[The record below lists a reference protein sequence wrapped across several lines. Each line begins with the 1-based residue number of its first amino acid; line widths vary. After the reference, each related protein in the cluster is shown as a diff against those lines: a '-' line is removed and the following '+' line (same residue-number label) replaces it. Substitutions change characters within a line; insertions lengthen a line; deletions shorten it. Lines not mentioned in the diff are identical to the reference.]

1 MAWNYNRGSASQ
13 RMTMTRKK
21 SHTVLLISTIILI
34 LFFTFIVRETFEV
47 RHVGSRGVC
56 LTPFSELYKLFTAQ
70 NHSFYFWQIVLN
82 ILLFIPFGFIL
93 SCNLHIYRRTK
104 HLFLPILLSGLFV
117 SISVELLQ
125 YITSRGFTEID
136 DVINNTVGSI
146 IGWLAYDRMLKAVKR
161 KR

>member
-1 MAWNYNRGSASQ
+1 MSERVMMLRSQ
-13 RMTMTRKK
+13 RKK
-21 SHTVLLISTIILI
+21 SHTILLISTIILI
-34 LFFTFIVRETFEV
+34 LFFTFVVRETFEV
-47 RHVGSRGVC
+47 RHVGSRG
-56 LTPFSELYKLFTAQ
+56 LMLIPFRELYSLFTSP
-70 NHSFYFWQIVLN
+70 NHSFFFWQFVLN
-82 ILLFIPFGFIL
+82 VILFVPFGFML
-93 SCNLHIYRRTK
+93 SCYVYKYHRPQ

-136 DVINNTVGSI
+136 DVINNTVGSM

>member
-1 MAWNYNRGSASQ
+1 MNKSVVSI
-13 RMTMTRKK
+13 TRKRA
-21 SHTVLLISTIILI
+21 HTILLISTITLILI
-34 LFFTFIVRETFEV
+34 FTFIVRETFEV
-47 RHVGSRGVC
+47 RHVGSRGIM
-56 LTPFSELYKLFTAQ
+56 LIPFRELYSLFTSP
-70 NHSFYFWQIVLN
+70 NHSFYFWQIFLN
-82 ILLFIPFGFIL
+82 VLLFIPFGFML
-93 SCNLHIYRRTK
+93 SCYLYTYHQSQN
-104 HLFLPILLSGLFV
+104 LFLPILLSGLFV

>member
-1 MAWNYNRGSASQ
+1 MSVRVMMSTAQ
-13 RMTMTRKK
+13 RKK
-21 SHTVLLISTIILI
+21 SHTLLLISTIILI

-47 RHVGSRGVC
+47 RHVGSRG
-56 LTPFSELYKLFTAQ
+56 LMLIPFRELYSLFTAP
-70 NHSFYFWQIVLN
+70 NHSFYFWQIFLN
-82 ILLFIPFGFIL
+82 ILLFIPFGFML
-93 SCNLHIYRRTK
+93 SCYLYKYHRLK

-117 SISVELLQ
+117 SISVELFQ

-136 DVINNTVGSI
+136 DVINNTVGSM

>member
-1 MAWNYNRGSASQ
+1 MSEKVMMSRVQ
-13 RMTMTRKK
+13 RKK
-21 SHTVLLISTIILI
+21 SHTLLLISTIILI

-47 RHVGSRGVC
+47 RHVGSRG
-56 LTPFSELYKLFTAQ
+56 LMLIPFREFYSLFTAP

-82 ILLFIPFGFIL
+82 ILLFIPFGFML
-93 SCNLHIYRRTK
+93 SCYLYTNYRSQ

-146 IGWLAYDRMLKAVKR
+146 IGWLSYDRMLKAVKR

>member
-1 MAWNYNRGSASQ
+1 MSERVMMSIAQ
-13 RMTMTRKK
+13 RKNT
-21 SHTVLLISTIILI
+21 HTILQISTIILI

-47 RHVGSRGVC
+47 RHVGSRG
-56 LTPFSELYKLFTAQ
+56 LMLIPFRELYSLFTSP
-70 NHSFYFWQIVLN
+70 NHSFYFWQIFLN
-82 ILLFIPFGFIL
+82 ILLFIPFGFML
-93 SCNLHIYRRTK
+93 SCYIYKYHRSQ
-104 HLFLPILLSGLFV
+104 HLFLSILLSGLFV

-136 DVINNTVGSI
+136 DVINNTVGAM

>member
-21 SHTVLLISTIILI
+21 SHTILLISTIILI

-56 LTPFSELYKLFTAQ
+56 LTPFREVVGLLKEK

-82 ILLFIPFGFIL
+82 ILLFIPFGFML
-93 SCNLHIYRRTK
+93 SCYLYTYHRPQ

-117 SISVELLQ
+117 SVSVELLQ
-125 YITSRGFTEID
+125 YITSRGLTEID
-136 DVINNTVGSI
+136 DVINNTAGAM
-146 IGWLAYDRMLKAVKR
+146 IGWLAYDRMRKAVKR

>member
-1 MAWNYNRGSASQ
+1 MVSI
-13 RMTMTRKK
+13 TRKHV
-21 SHTVLLISTIILI
+21 HTILLISTIILI

-82 ILLFIPFGFIL
+82 ILLFIPFGFML
-93 SCNLHIYRRTK
+93 SCYLYKYHRSQ
-104 HLFLPILLSGLFV
+104 HLLLSILLSGLFV

-125 YITSRGFTEID
+125 YITSRGYTEID
-136 DVINNTVGSI
+136 DVINNTAGAI
-146 IGWLAYDRMLKAVKR
+146 IGWFGYDRMLKAVKR

>member
-1 MAWNYNRGSASQ
+1 MISRAK
-13 RMTMTRKK
+13 RKNT
-21 SHTVLLISTIILI
+21 HTLLLISTIILI

-47 RHVGSRGVC
+47 RHVGSRG
-56 LTPFSELYKLFTAQ
+56 LMLIPFRELYSLFTSP
-70 NHSFYFWQIVLN
+70 NHSFFFWQIVLN

-93 SCNLHIYRRTK
+93 SCNLHIYRRPK
-104 HLFLPILLSGLFV
+104 HLFLSILLSGIFV

-125 YITSRGFTEID
+125 YITSRGYTEID
-136 DVINNTVGSI
+136 DVINNTVGAM